1 MRVPDHVITNLL
13 HGACPE
19 RRAELNDFYC
29 RNRPTFDLLQ
39 DRRGT
44 TMNALR
50 NRVSWT
56 HKTVVHDWLLAF
68 SGWKVFVAYSPL
80 ILTAKITTGELS
92 QGLFAADDGLH
103 EAEQAFD
110 EVNYC
115 ARLARDAESFDDV
128 PWPASI
134 TQVTDDRESIP
145 STEGK
150 AAFDL
155 ACISVAATFLHE
167 LRHVQFWND
176 QNAPSDP
183 QEEERACD
191 SFSRTFLLDRVADYS
206 ISTGTNAE
214 LVASKRIMGLA
225 TAAYTIGEAT
235 PKGLAASISDTH
247 PPPPER
253 FRALVLDATAPGDAD
268 CWTYTASLLLASIRR
283 SHRFPSNLRFSSSRD
298 LSEKLVD
305 LL

>member
-1 MRVPDHVITNLL
+1 MSAR
-13 HGACPE
+13 
-19 RRAELNDFYC
+19 
-29 RNRPTFDLLQ
+29 
-39 DRRGT
+39 
-44 TMNALR
+44 R
-50 NRVSWT
+50 NRVAWT
-56 HKTVVHDWLLAF
+56 HKTVAHDWLLAF
-68 SGWKVFVAYSPL
+68 SGWKVFDAYSPL
-80 ILTAKITTGELS
+80 IITAKMTTGELT
-92 QGLFAADDGLH
+92 QELFAADNALN
-103 EAEQAFD
+103 EAEQVFD

-115 ARLARDAESFDDV
+115 ARLAREVESFDDV
-128 PWPASI
+128 PWPESI
-134 TQVTDDRESIP
+134 PQITDDRESMA
-145 STEGK
+145 TVAEK
-150 AAFDL
+150 VAFDL

-176 QNAPSDP
+176 QNAPPDP

-191 SFSRTFLLDRVADYS
+191 CFSRSFLLDRVADYS

>member
-1 MRVPDHVITNLL
+1 MRVPDHVIKNLL

-19 RRAELNDFYC
+19 RQAELNEFYR
-29 RNRPTFDLLQ
+29 RNQPTFELQQ
-39 DRRGT
+39 DRRGM
-44 TMNALR
+44 TMSAR
-50 NRVSWT
+50 HNRVSWT

-80 ILTAKITTGELS
+80 IFTAKITTGELT
-92 QGLFAADDGLH
+92 QDLFAADEALH

-115 ARLARDAESFDDV
+115 ARLAREVESFDDV
-128 PWPASI
+128 PWPVSI
-134 TQVTDDRESIP
+134 PQVTDDRESMA
-145 STEGK
+145 TVDGK
-150 AAFDL
+150 ASFDL

-183 QEEERACD
+183 QDEERACD
-191 SFSRTFLLDRVADYS
+191 SFSRSFLLDRVADYS
-206 ISTGTNAE
+206 LSTGESADGVT
-214 LVASKRIMGLA
+214 SKRIMGLA
-225 TAAYTIGEAT
+225 TAAYTIDEAT
-235 PKGLAASISDTH
+235 PKDLAASISDTH
-247 PPPPER
+247 PPTPER
-253 FRALVLDATAPGDAD
+253 FKSLVLDATAPDDAH

-283 SHRFPSNLRFSSSRD
+283 SRRLPINLQFSSSRD
-298 LSEKLVD
+298 LSEKLVG